1 MKIIKLL
8 LWVFLGLATA
18 GITGCQQEGGDT
30 GGKIIEKPKV
40 LLNQQGFSAKPS
52 MVTLN
57 NQLYLLNAEKR
68 GLVFYEVGKETI
80 LSEDAAG
87 QHWLHTDGKSLYAF
101 WWSAKDKEK
110 FLKVRVS
117 TDSGKSF
124 TAPITLNTD
133 TGVLPDISIA
143 SASDGSG
150 KIAVA
155 YTDERKL
162 GYGVYFNSS
171 SDGGVTWLKEDLRL
185 DTPVITAAMQ
195 QAGNVSP
202 ATYANTPKMVFLK
215 DRLVAIWQQVD
226 MTEMGGQI
234 LRIATKSS
242 TDLGKTWGVEN
253 NVFAAPNMQPV
264 EMNLFHNDKEIYLFA
279 MLTDGGKGFT
289 GFYNSSPDAT
299 AWTEISNAP
308 LGADFNK
315 RQISWI
321 KGAFSGENLVLA
333 FTSEPTEGQGKVQAD
348 VMTLSMAS
356 HQWLGPVKQL
366 DADKGHTL
374 TKSTYPDVTH
384 IQGLGVLVV
393 WEDYRTLV
401 PSIYYDL
408 SKDDGKSWLP
418 QPKPLT
424 TPGLVLAKDP
434 KLVLGQDKLWLN
446 YFMVELN
453 GKSPHGTRVYQE
465 YTKIADG
472 AFDFPN
478 IEVVQPSAE
487 KLKERLIE
495 RANKFWALREE
506 RNWEETWPYMEPVY
520 RERFDKAQWLGQ
532 QGKLSFS
539 KTVVDE
545 DSVVITGNIGILDAN
560 VDVSVNQQ
568 VSKEGLLEAAPPR
581 NQKVEMRWGWFYDDW
596 YFMPDIIFGNHLEY

>member
-1 MKIIKLL
+1 MRIIGLL
-8 LWVFLGLATA
+8 LWCFLGLMTV
-18 GITGCQQEGGDT
+18 GVTGCQQDISST
-30 GGKIIEKPKV
+30 DGKIIEKPKV

-80 LSEDAAG
+80 LSEDGAG
-87 QHWLHTDGKSLYAF
+87 QHWLHTDGKNLYAF
-101 WWSAKDKEK
+101 WWTAKDKEK

-117 TDSGKSF
+117 NDAGKSF
-124 TAPITLNTD
+124 ASPVTLNTG
-133 TGVLPDISIA
+133 TGVLPDISIT
-143 SASDGSG
+143 SNGTG

-155 YTDERKL
+155 YTDERKP

-171 SDGGVTWLKEDLRL
+171 ADGGITWLKDDIRL

-195 QAGNVSP
+195 QAGNTSP
-202 ATYANTPKMVFLK
+202 ATFANSPKAAFLQG
-215 DRLVAIWQQVD
+215 RLIVLWQQVD
-226 MTEMGGQI
+226 MTEMGGQV
-234 LRIATKSS
+234 LRITTKSS
-242 TDLGKTWGVEN
+242 DDLGKTWGTEN
-253 NVFAAPNMQPV
+253 NVFAAPNMQPI

-289 GFYNSSPDAT
+289 GFYNTNAEASTWS
-299 AWTEISNAP
+299 EIANAP
-308 LGADFNK
+308 LGTDFSK

-348 VMTLSMAS
+348 LIALSTIT
-356 HQWLGPVKQL
+356 HQWIAPVKQL
-366 DADKGHTL
+366 DVDKGHNL
-374 TKSTYPDVTH
+374 TKSTYPDITSIPGV
-384 IQGLGVLVV
+384 GVLVV

-401 PSIYYDL
+401 PSVYYDL
-408 SKDDGKSWLP
+408 SKDDGKTWLDK
-418 QPKPLT
+418 PKPLT

-434 KLVLGQDKLWLN
+434 KIVMGQDKLWLN

-453 GKSPHGTRVYQE
+453 GKQPQGTRVYQE
-465 YTKIADG
+465 YSKSSDG
-472 AFDFPN
+472 SIDLPK
-478 IEVVQPSAE
+478 IEVTMPSPE
-487 KLKERLIE
+487 KLKERLVE

-506 RNWEETWPYMEPVY
+506 RKWEETWPYMEPVY

-545 DSVVITGNIGILDAN
+545 NSVVITGNIGILDAN

-568 VSKEGLLEAAPPR
+568 VAKEGLLEAAPPK